1 MPFFCKRHIACVG
14 DMSYLPGQDLFQGLH
29 HPTSF
34 LQASSNS
41 NNHDDYWAS
50 MLYLYDM
57 LLCQEF
63 S

>member
-1 MPFFCKRHIACVG
+1 MPFFYERHTARVG

-29 HPTSF
+29 HPTSS

-41 NNHDDYWAS
+41 NNHYDYCAS